1 MKQIGVVY
9 ATKTG
14 HSQKLAE
21 AIAKALHA
29 KAENVKGGTPSRAVD
44 LLFIVGGI
52 YAGKSAPDLLRYVE
66 GLSAGQA
73 KAAVLVTSSAS
84 PTRNQPEIRRILT
97 EKAIR
102 VLDEI
107 GCPGSFLFLRAG
119 HPNAADLEQVAER
132 AKQIA
137 ANHEVRET

>member
-1 MKQIGVVY
+1 M
-9 ATKTG
+9 
-14 HSQKLAE
+14 
-21 AIAKALHA
+21 
-29 KAENVKGGTPSRAVD
+29 
-44 LLFIVGGI
+44 
-52 YAGKSAPDLLRYVE
+52 
-66 GLSAGQA
+66 
-73 KAAVLVTSSAS
+73 
-84 PTRNQPEIRRILT
+84 T